1 MDIWHRYGEFE
12 GVCTMWLYEL
22 GTFAMFWGLKNP
34 SITETDILW
43 YDLYEYTCYY
53 FCDLHVSSP
62 LLSSWCLPW
71 IMSYPQCMTHDLAA
85 AHPHDFAWSAQCA
98 KKHLYIGACC
108 CPQEA
113 VLCPLRHGWSD
124 QLYGME
130 GAWKNSPTCCAL
142 LNVGLTAIL
151 KRTHIYVLIWACN
164 PASPNSTTVI
174 FQNCSSFKT

>member
-1 MDIWHRYGEFE
+1 
-12 GVCTMWLYEL
+12 
-22 GTFAMFWGLKNP
+22 
-34 SITETDILW
+34 
-43 YDLYEYTCYY
+43 
-53 FCDLHVSSP
+53 
-62 LLSSWCLPW
+62 
-71 IMSYPQCMTHDLAA
+71 MSYPQCMTHDLAA

-174 FQNCSSFKT
+174 FHNCSSFKTKPTKNKDVVLFCCHEHVHETISVVLHGRSHPAQGSRVRGSQGLYGFKGTKI